1 MRDQL
6 ATCLF
11 ETSRRAEAT
20 VLSARLN
27 LKEHNV
33 GLSFYGDYQPAHAG
47 QQTYYTRCYQYY
59 LPLLKALK
67 YILG

>member
-1 MRDQL
+1 MRDEL

-27 LKEHNV
+27 LKENNV
-33 GLSFYGDYQPAHAG
+33 GLSFYGDYINQ
-47 QQTYYTRCYQYY
+47 RRVD
-59 LPLLKALK
+59 
-67 YILG
+67 